1 MSRDVE
7 VRLSDRHVVLAVA
20 TSDGIEVALSL
31 EPAQAREVGEALVG
45 AADDIDERL
54 APSAP

>member
-1 MSRDVE
+1 MSREVE

-20 TSDGIEVALSL
+20 TSDGVEIAVAL

-45 AADDIDERL
+45 AADDVDERQ
-54 APSAP
+54 APPAP